1 MSHEDAG
8 FSTKSVH
15 SGEKLCRLTGSII
28 TPIYQTSNFGF
39 TDLDSLKRV
48 FADHS
53 KGYFYTRYSNPTLEA
68 VEGKLA
74 DLMGTQKALVFSS
87 GMAAL
92 TTAVMSLVSS
102 GDHIVSAFDIYGGT
116 FNFFANIL
124 PRYGVT
130 VDLIKTTDAG
140 KLAESIK
147 PTTKIIFFESPT
159 NPLLKLMDI
168 SEVAKIGK
176 KRGITTFMDNTFAT
190 PFNHRPI
197 EMGIDMVMHSA
208 TKYLGGHSDL
218 IGGVVGGGEGLIRKA
233 MLFRYVFGGIPDPQS
248 AWLLMRGLKTL
259 KVRMEAH
266 NQNGMEVAQFLENH
280 PRVDRVYYPGL
291 KSHPQHELA
300 KSQMRGFGGMVS
312 FEVAGGNDALG
323 QFLGRLRI
331 CQLAVS
337 LGGIESLICPPAL
350 TTHRRLSQSQRN
362 RAGIKDNLVR
372 LSVGIEDA
380 QDLIYD
386 LDQALGSI
394 A

>member
-1 MSHEDAG
+1 
-8 FSTKSVH
+8 
-15 SGEKLCRLTGSII
+15 
-28 TPIYQTSNFGF
+28 
-39 TDLDSLKRV
+39 
-48 FADHS
+48 
-53 KGYFYTRYSNPTLEA
+53 
-68 VEGKLA
+68 
-74 DLMGTQKALVFSS
+74 
-87 GMAAL
+87 
-92 TTAVMSLVSS
+92 
-102 GDHIVSAFDIYGGT
+102 
-116 FNFFANIL
+116 
-124 PRYGVT
+124 
-130 VDLIKTTDAG
+130 
-140 KLAESIK
+140 
-147 PTTKIIFFESPT
+147 
-159 NPLLKLMDI
+159 
-168 SEVAKIGK
+168 
-176 KRGITTFMDNTFAT
+176 
-190 PFNHRPI
+190 
-197 EMGIDMVMHSA
+197 
-208 TKYLGGHSDL
+208 
-218 IGGVVGGGEGLIRKA
+218 
-233 MLFRYVFGGIPDPQS
+233 
-248 AWLLMRGLKTL
+248 MRGVKTL

-386 LDQALGSI
+386 LDEALGSI